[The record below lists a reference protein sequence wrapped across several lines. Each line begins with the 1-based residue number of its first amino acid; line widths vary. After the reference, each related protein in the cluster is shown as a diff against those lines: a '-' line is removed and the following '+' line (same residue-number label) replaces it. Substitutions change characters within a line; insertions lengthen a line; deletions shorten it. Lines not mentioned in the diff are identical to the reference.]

1 MATLSLTVGAM
12 AKNLTIAAADVS
24 RWLEAYR
31 GRFALPPEASQQE
44 IFDKFSTW
52 LLVDVANGAV
62 LTWEQGKAATDAAA
76 QVPPIPL
83 TPV

>member
-12 AKNLTIAAADVS
+12 VKNLTIAQADIS

-31 GRFALPPEASQQE
+31 ARFNLPSAATQQE

-52 LLVDVANGAV
+52 LLVDVANASV
-62 LTWEQGKAATDAAA
+62 LTYEKEKAGQDAATA
-76 QVPPIPL
+76 VPPIPL